1 MSTAIKLEEAQ
12 NALYQRVLSL
22 VQPSDEEWKAFVS
35 PWRLKSYEKQDYLT
49 QEGEIE
55 RDFYFVLEGI
65 QRLFFLTPKGQEHV
79 LGFSYTGDFSGAAD
93 SFLARKPSNYYLQA
107 LSPTQMLSIDYES
120 LHDLFDRYKIWERWG
135 RLFFTQVLI
144 GRNQRDIEMLTCSAE
159 TRFRLF
165 MQRQPAILQHVPQ
178 KYLASYLGMTPE
190 TFSRLRR
197 K

>member
-1 MSTAIKLEEAQ
+1 MPTAISLEEAQ
-12 NALYQRVLSL
+12 NALHQRVLRL
-22 VQPSDEEWKAFVS
+22 VQPSDEEWKAFAAA
-35 PWRLKSYEKQDYLT
+35 WQLKSYKKQAFLT
-49 QEGEIE
+49 QEGEVE

-65 QRLFFLTPKGQEHV
+65 QRLFFLTPAGQEHI

-93 SFLARKPSNYYLQA
+93 SFLSRKPSNYYLQA

-120 LHDLFDRYKIWERWG
+120 LHDLFDRYKVWERWG
-135 RLFFTQVLI
+135 RLFFTQILI
-144 GRNQRDIEMLTCSAE
+144 GRNQREIEMMTRSAE
-159 TRFRLF
+159 ARFQLF
-165 MQRQPAILQHVPQ
+165 MQRQPAILQQVPQ